1 MKLFQKD
8 PSFYKKVLILAIPI
22 ALQSLIAVGV
32 NMLDTIMVGS
42 IGSSGG
48 VYDAVTK
55 GALGKTAAELASEQ
69 SLSAVSLSNTFI
81 GIYHIFCM
89 GLGMGA
95 SVLVSRYWG
104 MKQRHSDDSIMLS
117 PDGGSYH
124 DEREAASV
132 ALKQTVCLMLRLT
145 LILATLFAIV
155 TLVMPETIM
164 QMFAKK
170 QIDLSTVEASE
181 LAKTMAENENNLEII
196 RRGVDYLRY
205 SVITYFFLGT
215 SLTVTIVLRSVGQAL
230 FPLFVS
236 IGALFVN
243 LIANYTFIFGHFGAE
258 RMEVKGAALGTL
270 IARIFEAVMIVGYLL
285 IVDKRIQFRI
295 KDMFMKTGTL
305 IREYIRISIPVLI
318 SDGILA
324 LGNTSVAMV
333 IGHLGSEFTSAN
345 SITAV
350 TQQMS
355 TVGVQGVCQAG
366 AIVTGQTLGQG
377 DRKKT
382 MRQGWMFFG
391 LGLALGLLAAG
402 IILIIKNPVVNGY
415 NVSANTKALANRL
428 MIAISIILVF
438 QATNSIMTK
447 GVLRGGG
454 DTKMLML
461 MDNVFLWAIALPLG
475 ILAGFVFH
483 LDPFWIYI
491 CLKSDQIIK
500 AVWCYFRLKSE
511 KWIKRISTG
520 AESPA
525 GTK

>member
-8 PSFYKKVLILAIPI
+8 AHFYKKVLILAIPI

-42 IGSSGG
+42 IGSSGN
-48 VYDAVTK
+48 VYDSVIL
-55 GALGKTAAELASEQ
+55 GPLGKTAAELASEQ
-69 SLSAVSLSNTFI
+69 SLAAVSLSNTFI

-104 MKQRHSDDSIMLS
+104 MKQKGDDE
-117 PDGGSYH
+117 G
-124 DEREAASV
+124 EKATT

-145 LILATLFAIV
+145 LILATLFAIA

-164 QMFAKK
+164 KMYAKK
-170 QIDLSTVEASE
+170 QVDLTTVSAGDFERVV
-181 LAKTMAENENNLEII
+181 AENANNLEIV
-196 RRGVDYLRY
+196 RRGADYLRY

-270 IARIFEAVMIVGYLL
+270 IARVFEAVMIVGYLL
-285 IVDKRIQFRI
+285 VVDKRIRFRI
-295 KDMFMKTGTL
+295 KDFFMKTGSL
-305 IREYIRISIPVLI
+305 LKEYIRISIPVLI

-324 LGNTSVAMV
+324 LGNNSVAMV
-333 IGHLGSEFTSAN
+333 IGRLGSEFTSAN

-355 TVGVQGVCQAG
+355 TVGIQGVCQAG
-366 AIVTGQTLGQG
+366 AIVTGQTLGHG
-377 DRKKT
+377 DKKKT
-382 MRQGWMFFG
+382 MQQGYLFFG
-391 LGLALGLLAAG
+391 LGLALGLLAAL
-402 IILIIKNPVVNGY
+402 IILLIKTPVINGY
-415 NVSANTKALANRL
+415 DVSANTKNLANQL
-428 MIAISIILVF
+428 MIAISIILIF

-461 MDNVFLWAIALPLG
+461 MDNIFLWAVALPLG
-475 ILAGFVFH
+475 ILAGFVLH

-511 KWIKRISTG
+511 KWIKKITTG
-520 AESPA
+520 TPA
-525 GTK
+525 AGAK